1 MSKKRFVL
9 GTVMASATLFACVAM
24 AQGRPFVDIGWH
36 HGNLRNA
43 QQNIVAAYEYIQQ
56 AQRANDDQLGGH
68 AARAK
73 ELLTEANEELRLA
86 ADVANE
92 EHR

>member
-1 MSKKRFVL
+1 MSKKSFVL
-9 GTVMASATLFACVAM
+9 GAAMASATMFACVAM
-24 AQGRPFVDIGWH
+24 AQGRPFVNIGWH

-43 QQNIVAAYEYIQQ
+43 QENIVAAFEYIQQ
-56 AQRANDDQLGGH
+56 AQRANDNQLGGH
-68 AARAK
+68 AVRAK

-92 EHR
+92 EGR